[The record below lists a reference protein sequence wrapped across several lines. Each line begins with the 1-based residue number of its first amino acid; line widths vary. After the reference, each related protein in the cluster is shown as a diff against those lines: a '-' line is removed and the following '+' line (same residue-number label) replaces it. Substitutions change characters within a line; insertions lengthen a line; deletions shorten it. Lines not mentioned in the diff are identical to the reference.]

1 MSLRRLALLVLVI
14 PCLLA
19 GAPAS
24 RAADELNA
32 DERTALLTQ
41 LRDLHVK
48 QPDFEATFTE
58 QRTSHLLN
66 KPVISEGLIDFSAP
80 DKFRRE
86 VKTPSPST
94 TVSDGKTMWI
104 FYPSFN
110 EVEVYP
116 PEKRSFLDESLKA
129 LTAGLNFEIIDEFY
143 NFRAY
148 KESGGYR
155 LDLTPKKPALRR
167 VVQTL
172 TLHLSSEFLPLKTE
186 IVLPKG
192 DQLDTEY
199 HNAHRMP
206 LPGSMF
212 EFDPPAGALI
222 TYPMGK

>member
-1 MSLRRLALLVLVI
+1 MSLRRLALFALLI
-14 PCLLA
+14 SCLLA

-32 DERTALLTQ
+32 DERASLLMQ
-41 LRDLHVK
+41 LHNLHVK

-66 KPVISEGLIDFSAP
+66 KPVISEGNIDFSAP

-94 TVSDGKTMWI
+94 TISDGNTMWI
-104 FYPSFN
+104 YYPSFN

-129 LTAGLNFEIIDEFY
+129 LTAGLNFENIDEFY

-148 KESGGYR
+148 KEPTGYR
-155 LDLTPKKPALRR
+155 LDLTPKKPALRH

-172 TLHLSSEFLPLKTE
+172 TLHLSAEFLPLKTE

-192 DQLDTEY
+192 DQLDTDY
-199 HNAHRMP
+199 HNPRRTP
-206 LPGSMF
+206 LPASLF
-212 EFDPPAGALI
+212 EFTPPAGALI
-222 TYPMGK
+222 TYPTGK